1 MNKRVTFQP
10 HSPEK
15 QKEYE
20 RQARLQYGADN
31 VNESVRR
38 WASYSPE
45 RQQSIMEEGG
55 QVYVALADAMR
66 AGLSGDNPQVR
77 TLLERWYQHI
87 RYFYE
92 PTLDIL
98 RGLGDLYNTDAEF
111 KAFFERIDVDLPAYL
126 QEVIGVYVD
135 ALETEEIERMLAHDA
150 EERISRLQS

>member
-1 MNKRVTFQP
+1 MSKRVTFQP

-45 RQQSIMEEGG
+45 RQQAIMEEGG
-55 QVYVALADAMR
+55 QIYVELAGAME
-66 AGLSGDNPQVR
+66 AGLDGDSPEVR
-77 TLLERWYQHI
+77 ALLERWHQHL

-92 PTLDIL
+92 PTLEIL

-111 KAFFERIDVDLPAYL
+111 MAFFQRIDTNLPAYL
-126 QEVIGVYVD
+126 QSVIGIYVD

-150 EERISRLQS
+150 DQRITRLSR